1 MSGIEILQLI
11 GCCLCAAY
19 TITFVM
25 MGWALGVEVWHDR
38 KRELLFPCQQ
48 FAPSPRLRFS
58 LLPQFLLHIYAIFY
72 CHYNSMPCAI
82 TQGIF
87 IVIL

>member
-1 MSGIEILQLI
+1 MSGLEILQLI

-38 KRELLFPCQQ
+38 KRELLFPVPAIRSIASVAVFFVAAVP
-48 FAPSPRLRFS
+48 FAYLCYV
-58 LLPQFLLHIYAIFY
+58 LLPL
-72 CHYNSMPCAI
+72 
-82 TQGIF
+82 
-87 IVIL
+87 